1 MSTVDDTKKS
11 IPKTDTL
18 GLRGMK
24 NEIIQDGDVVFIS
37 SGKFNFQAVTMKKG
51 AILDTKRGHFF
62 HNNMIGQPWGSQ
74 IWSNAFEKPAVRKKR
89 KKGEQRHGFIMLL
102 RPTPELWTKALAHR
116 TQILYFTDIAL
127 VLLNLELRPGS
138 IVLESGTGSGSLSTS
153 LVRTISPH
161 GHLHTFEFNKMRV
174 EKAREDFK
182 FLGVDHLITVNY
194 RNICEQGFPSELPT
208 VYDLEGNPKPTT
220 VDAVFLDLPTP
231 WRALISAKT
240 LLRSCGM
247 VCSFSP
253 CIEQVQRTVKEAR
266 ELGFIN
272 FQTVEVKARDYCIS
286 YFDQNIKQPFLGDNL
301 ESPESPKLGDV
312 MPKELPFISHFKS
325 MFGHTAWLTFFRKS
339 L

>member
-1 MSTVDDTKKS
+1 MSKLEETEKS
-11 IPKTDTL
+11 ISKTDTL

-24 NEIIQDGDVVFIS
+24 NEIIEEGDVVFVS
-37 SGKFNFQAVTMKKG
+37 SGKFDFQAVTMKSG
-51 AILDTKRGHFF
+51 AILDTKRGHFY
-62 HNNMIGQPWGSQ
+62 HNKMIGQPWGSQ
-74 IWSNAFEKPAVRKKR
+74 IWSSGFEKQVVRKKR

-153 LVRTISPH
+153 LARTISPH
-161 GHLHTFEFNKMRV
+161 GHLHTYEFNKMRV

-182 FLGVDHLITVNY
+182 FLGVDHLVTVGY
-194 RNICEQGFPSELPT
+194 RDVCEEGFPAELPIIH
-208 VYDLEGNPKPTT
+208 DFEGHPKPTT
-220 VDAVFLDLPTP
+220 ADAVFLDLPTP
-231 WRALISAKT
+231 WRALASAKT

-272 FQTVEVKARDYCIS
+272 FQTVEVKARDFCIT
-286 YFDQNIKQPFLGDNL
+286 YDQNNKQPFLGDNL
-301 ESPESPKLGDV
+301 EPPKSPDLGDV
-312 MPKELPFISHFKS
+312 MPKELPFISHFKA

>member
-1 MSTVDDTKKS
+1 MSKLDETKKL
-11 IPKTDTL
+11 PCMRDAL
-18 GLRGMK
+18 GLRGMT
-24 NEIIQDGDVVFIS
+24 NDIIEAGDVVFVA
-37 SGKFNFQAVTMKKG
+37 SGKFNFQAVTMKRG

-62 HNNMIGQPWGSQ
+62 HNDMIGKPWGSQ
-74 IWSNAFEKPAVRKKR
+74 IWSNGFKKEVVRKKR

-153 LVRTISPH
+153 IARTISPH
-161 GHLHTFEFNKMRV
+161 GHLHTYEFNKMRV
-174 EKAREDFK
+174 DKAREDFK
-182 FLGVDHLITVNY
+182 FLGIDHLITVGY
-194 RNICEQGFPSELPT
+194 RNICEHGFPSELPIIN
-208 VYDLEGNPKPTT
+208 DLEGYPKPTT

-231 WRALISAKT
+231 WRALASTKT
-240 LLRSCGM
+240 LLRACGM

-272 FQTVEVKARDYCIS
+272 FQTVEVKTRDFCIT
-286 YFDQNIKQPFLGDNL
+286 YDQNNKQPFLGDNL
-301 ESPESPKLGDV
+301 DPPESPDIGDV
-312 MPKELPFISHFKS
+312 MPKELPFISNFKA
-325 MFGHTAWLTFFRKS
+325 MFGHTAYLTFFRKS